1 MTPTDSAPPES
12 PAPPAAADV
21 ELEPFRGRGR
31 LEPFWGPLLRYAGHL
46 LRDPGRAQD
55 AVQDTFARA
64 LRLGEG
70 EAPRD
75 FRAWLFT
82 VCRHRCFDVLRKERR
97 MTLLAPSPRNLEH
110 AAAAHANQAGPADT
124 AEANDTFAAIRRH
137 LAALPANQQDVVR
150 LRFQGEMTY
159 RQIADATG
167 HSVSH
172 VGVLLHTAIKT
183 LRSQLTDC

>member
-12 PAPPAAADV
+12 PAPPAAADT
-21 ELEPFRGRGR
+21 ELEPFR
-31 LEPFWGPLLRYAGHL
+31 GPLLRYAGHL

-64 LRLGEG
+64 LRLGED

-97 MTLLAPSPRNLEH
+97 MTSLAPSTLER
-110 AAAAHANQAGPADT
+110 AGGSDADTAGPCAA
-124 AEANDTFAAIRRH
+124 AEANDTFAAIRRR
-137 LAALPANQQDVVR
+137 LATLPANQQDVVR

-183 LRSQLTDC
+183 LRKQLQEK